1 LLKSLL
7 VGAVSIFFGF
17 YFLVFAEIAY
27 AENLEKINF
36 PHREPLVLK
45 IKSIDPS
52 GMEISEST
60 LINEITLK
68 LLASTRM
75 KLINDGAH
83 PIQNIE
89 GLRVQN
95 YSNEKGITLRY
106 VNVELFS
113 TGIEYGQ
120 YLVIPL
126 SYSVKKNE
134 GDFYITI
141 STPDQANLI
150 TRKQLIFPPNK
161 IKSVDKCIEDANVI
175 LDSLK
180 SMLINR
186 YYKLSGELDS
196 SFKPESIMGNF
207 QRLLGSPVKILN
219 EGSKLGGQFNY
230 KAGNENRRLTISS
243 FPYREGSKITY
254 SIDVPYTLSTDSG
267 IVGGDLQQQIV
278 LDLERIIND

>member
-1 LLKSLL
+1 MLKSLL
-7 VGAVSIFFGF
+7 VGAVSTFFGF
-17 YFLVFAEIAY
+17 YFLVFTEIAY

-52 GMEISEST
+52 GKEISEST
-60 LINEITLK
+60 LIYEITKK

-75 KLINDGAH
+75 KLTNDGAH
-83 PIQNIE
+83 PIPNIE

-106 VNVELFS
+106 VNVELN
-113 TGIEYGQ
+113 TGSEYGQ

-126 SYSVKKNE
+126 SYKVKKNE
-134 GDFYITI
+134 GDFDITI

-150 TRKQLIFPPNK
+150 TRKYLIFPPNK
-161 IKSVDKCIEDANVI
+161 IKSVDKCIEDANFI
-175 LDSLK
+175 LDSIK
-180 SMLINR
+180 TMMINR
-186 YYKLSGELDS
+186 SYQVSGELDS

-207 QRLLGSPVKILN
+207 QRLLGTPVKILN

-230 KAGNENRRLTISS
+230 KAGNENRILTISS

-254 SIDVPYTLSTDSG
+254 SIDMPYTLSADGG
-267 IVGGDLQQQIV
+267 IVGGDLQQQID
-278 LDLERIIND
+278 LDIERIIND